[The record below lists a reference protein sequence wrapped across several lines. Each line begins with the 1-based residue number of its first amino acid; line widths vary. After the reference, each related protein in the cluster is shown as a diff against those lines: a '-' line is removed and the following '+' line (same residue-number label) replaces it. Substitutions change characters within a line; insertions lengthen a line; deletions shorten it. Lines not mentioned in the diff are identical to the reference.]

1 MVPMNQQRSIS
12 PGLWITLAKG
22 MVSFLILMAALW
34 GFFLLIFSPIQSSD
48 HQETVVIK
56 EMVEGWKRLSDNRR
70 GRVIYAQPPHMIIL
84 DLKSGKRK
92 IVPHIEVEG
101 GSGRKM
107 RGLTP
112 RPFWSPDGTR
122 FIYRFKNKIYISNEK
137 GEKKEIN
144 NVLMDASKE
153 TRWSWW
159 RGNDIDWAVGPSK
172 EGNIIMINISDPSIT
187 KTIYNGGD
195 VKWWCEVTGNGK
207 YVVYDTGNDIYV
219 TPVEDRSIPI
229 KISRRQSCRPCA
241 APDNRV
247 AWLPA
252 SHTNYQ
258 IFNAENGK
266 SIQKLLAPA
275 NEGIYRLNWSNHPDF
290 AVHMFG
296 SAENQR
302 MHVRRIS
309 MGGRVFIGYGW
320 DPDLWVESTN

>member
-1 MVPMNQQRSIS
+1 MNQQRSIS
-12 PGLWITLAKG
+12 PGLWVTLAKG
-22 MVSFLILMAALW
+22 MISFLILMTALW
-34 GFFLLIFSPIQSSD
+34 GFFLLIFSPIQSSNL
-48 HQETVVIK
+48 QETVVIK
-56 EMVEGWKRLSDNRR
+56 EMVEGWKRLSENRR
-70 GRVIYAQPPHMIIL
+70 GRVIYARPPHMILL

-112 RPFWSPDGTR
+112 RPFWSPDGKR

-137 GEKKEIN
+137 GEKKEIKN
-144 NVLMDASKE
+144 ALMDASKE

-172 EGNIIMINISDPSIT
+172 EGNIIMINIFDPSIT

-207 YVVYDTGNDIYV
+207 YVVYDTGTDIYV
-219 TPVEDRSIPI
+219 TPVEGRSLPI

-247 AWLPA
+247 AWLPGT
-252 SHTNYQ
+252 HTHYY
-258 IFNAENGK
+258 IFNAVNGHPLGK
-266 SIQKLLAPA
+266 FLAPP

-290 AVHMFG
+290 AVHMYG
-296 SAENQR
+296 SSENQK
-302 MHVRRIS
+302 MHVRRLS
-309 MGGRVFIGYGW
+309 TGEFVWIGQGW

>member
-1 MVPMNQQRSIS
+1 MNQQRSIS
-12 PGLWITLAKG
+12 SGLWVTLAKG
-22 MVSFLILMAALW
+22 MISFLILMAALW
-34 GFFLLIFSPIQSSD
+34 GFFLLIFSPIQSSN

-56 EMVEGWKRLSDNRR
+56 EMVEGWKRLSENRR
-70 GRVIYAQPPHMIIL
+70 GRVIYARPPRLLVL
-84 DLKSGKRK
+84 DLQTGREQS
-92 IVPHIEVEG
+92 IPHIEVEG
-101 GSGRKM
+101 GQGRKL

-112 RPFWSPDGTR
+112 RPFFAPDGKQ
-122 FIYRFKNKIYISNEK
+122 FIYRYRDRIWIGNLDGNKRELKN
-137 GEKKEIN
+137 G
-144 NVLMDASKE
+144 LMDTTKE

-207 YVVYDTGNDIYV
+207 YVVYDTGTDIYV
-219 TPVEDRSIPI
+219 TPVEDRSLAI

-252 SHTNYQ
+252 SHIRYH
-258 IFNAENGK
+258 IFNAVNG
-266 SIQKLLAPA
+266 QPLGKLLAPP

-309 MGGRVFIGYGW
+309 TGGRVFIGYGW

>member
-1 MVPMNQQRSIS
+1 S
-12 PGLWITLAKG
+12 PGLWVTLAKG
-22 MVSFLILMAALW
+22 MISFLILMAALW
-34 GFFLLIFSPIQSSD
+34 GFFLLIFSPIQSSN

-56 EMVEGWKRLSDNRR
+56 EMVEGWKRLSENRR
-70 GRVIYAQPPHMIIL
+70 GRVIYARPPRLLVL
-84 DLKSGKRK
+84 DLQTGREQS
-92 IVPHIEVEG
+92 IPHIEVEG
-101 GSGRKM
+101 GQGRKL

-112 RPFWSPDGTR
+112 RPFFAPDGKQ
-122 FIYRFKNKIYISNEK
+122 FIYRYRDRIWIGNLDGNKRELKN
-137 GEKKEIN
+137 G
-144 NVLMDASKE
+144 LMDTTKE

-207 YVVYDTGNDIYV
+207 YVVYDTGTDIYV
-219 TPVEDRSIPI
+219 TPVEDRSLAI

-252 SHTNYQ
+252 SHIRYH
-258 IFNAENGK
+258 IFNAVNG
-266 SIQKLLAPA
+266 QPLGKLLAPP

-309 MGGRVFIGYGW
+309 TGGRVFIGYGW